1 MVGMHRYAIRLV
13 LTAALAA
20 AAPALAQQPTQP
32 PPQAAQ
38 PAPQPAQ
45 PGTQVLVE
53 QADARE
59 TRERLRELL
68 RQHPPA
74 VGEILQRDPSLA
86 RPDYL
91 APYPAL
97 VAFLQQH
104 PEIARNPSF
113 FFGEYQFQE
122 NQQPQNPSYRMV
134 EEVFE
139 YVSIMVVVGII
150 AGAVIWLIRA
160 IIDQRRWLR
169 VARTQAEVHTKL
181 LDRMAN
187 NEDLLAYIQTPA
199 GRRFLESGP
208 VMTDG
213 EPAKPFNA
221 PLARIMW
228 SQQAG
233 VVMACLGMGF
243 WVSQTTL
250 PPESDEGFFIIG
262 TLATALGIGFVL
274 SAVLAYM
281 ISSRFGLV
289 VPHPQPSVTH
299 E

>member
-1 MVGMHRYAIRLV
+1 MVGMHRYATTLV

-20 AAPALAQQPTQP
+20 AAPAAAQQPT
-32 PPQAAQ
+32 
-38 PAPQPAQ
+38 PAPAQQTPPAAQ
-45 PGTQVLVE
+45 PGTQILVE

-59 TRERLRELL
+59 TRQRLQELL

-74 VGEILQRDPSLA
+74 VGEILQRDPALA

-97 VAFLQQH
+97 VSFLQQH

-113 FFGEYQFQE
+113 FFGDYQFRE
-122 NQQPQNPSYRMV
+122 NEQPQNPSYRMV

-221 PLARIMW
+221 PLARILW
-228 SQQAG
+228 SLQAG
-233 VVMACLGMGF
+233 VVMACLGIGF

-250 PPESDEGFFIIG
+250 PQESDEGFFIIG

-274 SAVLAYM
+274 SAVVAYM

-289 VPHPQPSVTH
+289 VPQPQPSVTH